1 MTKKLMSQQSK
12 HENSEISSHTEAS
25 TEPNTSSVNP
35 SRSEKK
41 VNNKIKYDYS
51 YYTPLKKIK
60 INPLFQ
66 MAPKKK
72 KITLEYDGLTIRGK
86 NLFNIFKSM

>member
-60 INPLFQ
+60 LIRFFKWLQ
-66 MAPKKK
+66 KK
-72 KITLEYDGLTIRGK
+72 RR
-86 NLFNIFKSM
+86 

>member
-41 VNNKIKYDYS
+41 
-51 YYTPLKKIK
+51 
-60 INPLFQ
+60 
-66 MAPKKK
+66 
-72 KITLEYDGLTIRGK
+72 
-86 NLFNIFKSM
+86 